1 MAMSDHIDPNL
12 SWRQNLWRAA
22 FSIGV
27 TALVGFGGYRMIGW
41 LAHRS
46 G

>member
-1 MAMSDHIDPNL
+1 MSDHIDPNL
-12 SWRQNLWRAA
+12 SWRQNLWRVA

-27 TALVGFGGYRMIGW
+27 TVLVGFVGYRVISW
-41 LAHRS
+41 LAHVS